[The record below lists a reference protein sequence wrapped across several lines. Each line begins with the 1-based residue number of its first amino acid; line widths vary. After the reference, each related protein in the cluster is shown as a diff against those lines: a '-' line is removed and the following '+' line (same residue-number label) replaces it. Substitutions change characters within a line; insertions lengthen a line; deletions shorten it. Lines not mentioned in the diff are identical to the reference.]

1 MTRRNVSI
9 LLAATAG
16 VLLLDLGSKEIADNL
31 LSANETARIF
41 PGLSL
46 GHTRNEGVAFGMLA
60 GRPLLVYTL
69 VAASLAG
76 LIVFYWVHAR
86 RPYSWLPTALLL
98 GGAIG
103 NLVDRLSL
111 GYVRDFI
118 DPAHWPAFNLADL
131 AITFGVIGLFMLPGE
146 PEPVGAD
153 D

>member
-1 MTRRNVSI
+1 MQRNLSI

-16 VLLLDLGSKEIADNL
+16 VLLLDLGSKELAERL
-31 LSANETARIF
+31 LSANETVRIF

-60 GRPLLVYTL
+60 GRPLLVYTF

-76 LIVFYWVHAR
+76 LIVFYWVHAS
-86 RPYSWLPTALLL
+86 RPYAWLPTALLM

-131 AITFGVIGLFMLPGE
+131 AITFGVIGLFTLPGK
-146 PEPVGAD
+146 PEPVDAD